1 VQVDSLA
8 RSESNMAQRTLI
20 SGLSEAEAEARLA
33 RFGPNEL
40 PSPRPDGLAKR
51 VLRQLWEPLSLLLVV
66 AAAISGFGLRE
77 PENAV
82 AILAIVVLNVVIGV
96 LEEGKAA
103 RALEALRSLET
114 PHARV
119 LRGGAVAVIPSREVV
134 PGDVVL
140 LAAGDRVPA
149 DLRLSRDASL
159 QVDESLLT
167 GESLPVTK
175 RASRDGDA
183 PEAVAFSGT
192 LVTTGSGEG
201 VVTATGPATQLGA
214 IASQLGGREAA
225 TPMQRELARLTARLG
240 AIAVAIAVV
249 VFGLTLL
256 RLGTSGSGFQRAFL
270 SSVALAVAAVP
281 EGLATVVAVA
291 LAMGVRR
298 MAARGAIVRR
308 LPAVETLGST
318 TVILTDKTGTI
329 TQNRLRLEAVA
340 VPGEGWKLPA
350 ELEPAAAMRV
360 AEVAVLCNDAEGEPP
375 SGDPLDVALLKGF
388 DANVVRELLGTRPRV
403 GEIPFDSDRKRM
415 VTLHRTDEGVLL
427 LVKGAPEVV
436 LDRCEFAIGGDGRRG
451 TLTTADRD
459 AIASMVQEEAGRGVR
474 VLALARRPLDR
485 SPASIEEIETG
496 LELVG
501 LAGLRDP
508 SRAEAPAAV
517 ADARSAGIEVV
528 MVTGDHAGTAAA
540 IAEEVGLAE
549 PGGRVLTGRD
559 LRDSGIPDDPLA
571 VRLYA
576 RTSPA
581 DKLALVESLQSAG
594 HVVAVTGDGVND
606 APALRRADI
615 GVAMGR
621 DGSDVAREAADMVV
635 TDDNLATI
643 VTAVREGR
651 AIYDNIRKVVDYL
664 VAGNLSEIT
673 VVVAG
678 LLFFPALGVPLL
690 PLQLL
695 WINLLTDGP
704 PAVALGM
711 DAADPAIMSRPPRRR
726 GEGLLGARHAGM
738 LYLRGLLIA
747 SATIGS
753 LVLARFAWDEPWPHA
768 RALMFT
774 VLVAAH
780 LTYAYAVRR
789 PGTRGNP
796 WLLASVAGGI
806 ALQVLIVS
814 WTPAHSLFG
823 TVSLSLRD
831 WTAALV
837 LGALP
842 VVVLMVAARRRP
854 ASRGRLEEDR
864 AAVRHEGAR

>member
-1 VQVDSLA
+1 VHVESLA
-8 RSESNMAQRTLI
+8 GSGIATAERPSDR
-20 SGLSEAEAEARLA
+20 GLSDAEASARLD

-40 PSPRPDGLAKR
+40 PTPRRDGLPKR
-51 VLRQLWEPLSLLLVV
+51 VLRQLWEPLSLLLIV

-82 AILAIVVLNVVIGV
+82 AIMAIVVLNVVIGV

-114 PHARV
+114 PLARV
-119 LRGGAVAVIPSREVV
+119 VRGGAVAVVPSRVVV
-134 PGDVVL
+134 PGDLVL

-149 DLRLSRDASL
+149 DLILNKDASL

-167 GESLPVTK
+167 GESLPVSK
-175 RASRDGDA
+175 RAVREGDE
-183 PEAVAFSGT
+183 PEAAVFSGT
-192 LVTTGSGEG
+192 LVTRGSGDG

-214 IASQLGGREAA
+214 IASQLAVRQPA

-256 RLGTSGSGFQRAFL
+256 RLGTAGTGFQRAFL
-270 SSVALAVAAVP
+270 SAVALAVAAVP

-329 TQNRLRLEAVA
+329 TENRLRLEAVA
-340 VPGEGWKLPA
+340 IPGEGWKAPS
-350 ELEPAAAMRV
+350 ELAPAAARRL

-375 SGDPLDVALLKGF
+375 SGDPLDVALLVGF
-388 DANVVRELLGTRPRV
+388 DLAIVRDLRSARPRV
-403 GEIPFDSDRKRM
+403 GEVPFDSDRKRM
-415 VTLHRTDEGVLL
+415 TTLHETDAGVEL

-436 LDRCEFAIGGDGRRG
+436 LDLCGFAVGGGGTRRPLTEAGRRVVN
-451 TLTTADRD
+451 
-459 AIASMVQEEAGRGVR
+459 SMVAEEAGRGVR
-474 VLALARRPLDR
+474 VLALARRQMALP
-485 SPASIEEIETG
+485 PASVDEAETDMD
-496 LELVG
+496 LVG

-508 SRAEAPAAV
+508 ARAEAPAAV
-517 ADARSAGIEVV
+517 ADARSAGIQIV

-540 IAEEVGLAE
+540 IAEEVGMAD
-549 PGGRVLTGRD
+549 PGSRVLTGGD
-559 LRDSGIPDDPLA
+559 LRVNGVPDDPLA
-571 VRLYA
+571 VTVYA
-576 RTSPA
+576 RADPG
-581 DKLALVESLQSAG
+581 DKLDLVESLQAAG

-615 GVAMGR
+615 GVAMGGA
-621 DGSDVAREAADMVV
+621 GSDVAREAADMVV

-673 VVVAG
+673 VVIAG

-711 DAADPAIMSRPPRRR
+711 DAADPALMSRPPRRR

-747 SATIGS
+747 SAVIGS
-753 LVLARFAWDEPWPHA
+753 LVVARFAWHEPWPHA

-780 LTYAYAVRR
+780 LMYAYAVRR
-789 PGTRGNP
+789 PGTHGNP
-796 WLLASVAGGI
+796 WLAASVAGGI
-806 ALQVLIVS
+806 ALQVLIVA
-814 WTPAHSLFG
+814 WPAAHSLFG
-823 TVSLSLRD
+823 TVSLGLRD
-831 WTAALV
+831 WAAALV
-837 LGALP
+837 MGVLP
-842 VVVLMVAARRRP
+842 VMVMMTATRWRQHADNT
-854 ASRGRLEEDR
+854 RGTP
-864 AAVRHEGAR
+864 